1 LPSRRPEKLTL
12 AHECHF
18 IAQGPSAR
26 RQQTSPRHKAV
37 DLGRAGGLL
46 MNAPRIALAIARC
59 SFASPSC
66 WLVAALLVGQHALPA
81 SADPIND
88 GKAAFSQCSTCHSIT
103 GAQDSGP
110 HLNGVVGRKSGSVPN
125 FNYSSA
131 MKSTEVVWDTETLD
145 RFLANPQQAVPGTRM
160 PFSGLPDAAK
170 RAALIAYLATLKE
183 DANARTAAPAVPT
196 AAGDGPVVVSSTPSA
211 PEQPQKPVDAAAN
224 VKAPAPKPVKSAK
237 KTQTPPIHIQPRY
250 EVHAW

>member
-1 LPSRRPEKLTL
+1 
-12 AHECHF
+12 
-18 IAQGPSAR
+18 
-26 RQQTSPRHKAV
+26 
-37 DLGRAGGLL
+37 

-88 GKAAFSQCSTCHSIT
+88 GKAAFSQCSMCHSIT

-125 FNYSSA
+125 FSYSSA

-170 RAALIAYLATLKE
+170 RAALIAYLATLK
-183 DANARTAAPAVPT
+183 DDGNARTAAPAVPT

-211 PEQPQKPVDAAAN
+211 PEQPQKPVAAAAN
-224 VKAPAPKPVKSAK
+224 AKAPAPKPVKSAK

>member
-1 LPSRRPEKLTL
+1 
-12 AHECHF
+12 
-18 IAQGPSAR
+18 
-26 RQQTSPRHKAV
+26 
-37 DLGRAGGLL
+37 

-59 SFASPSC
+59 PFSSPSC

-88 GKAAFSQCSTCHSIT
+88 GKAAFSQCSMCHSTT
-103 GAQDSGP
+103 GTEDSGP
-110 HLNGVVGRKSGSVPN
+110 HLNGVVGRKSGSVPK

-145 RFLANPQQAVPGTRM
+145 GFLANPQQAVPGTRM

-170 RAALIAYLATLKE
+170 RAALIAYLATLK
-183 DANARTAAPAVPT
+183 DDGNARTAAPAGAT
-196 AAGDGPVVVSSTPSA
+196 GAGDGPVVVSSTPSA
-211 PEQPQKPVDAAAN
+211 PDQPAKPADAAT
-224 VKAPAPKPVKSAK
+224 KAKVSAAKPAKSAK
-237 KTQTPPIHIQPRY
+237 KPPTPTSLVQPRY

>member
-1 LPSRRPEKLTL
+1 
-12 AHECHF
+12 
-18 IAQGPSAR
+18 
-26 RQQTSPRHKAV
+26 
-37 DLGRAGGLL
+37 
-46 MNAPRIALAIARC
+46 MNAPRIALAIARG

-66 WLVAALLVGQHALPA
+66 WLMTALLVGQHAVPA

-88 GKAAFSQCSTCHSIT
+88 GKAAFSQCSMCHSIT

-131 MKSTEVVWDTETLD
+131 MKSTEIVWDTETLD

-183 DANARTAAPAVPT
+183 DATAQTAAPAGAT
-196 AAGDGPVVVSSTPSA
+196 GASDGPVVVSSTPRA
-211 PEQPQKPVDAAAN
+211 PEQPTKPVDAAAN
-224 VKAPAPKPVKSAK
+224 AKKPAPKPVKSVK
-237 KTQTPPIHIQPRY
+237 KTPTPSIGILPRC